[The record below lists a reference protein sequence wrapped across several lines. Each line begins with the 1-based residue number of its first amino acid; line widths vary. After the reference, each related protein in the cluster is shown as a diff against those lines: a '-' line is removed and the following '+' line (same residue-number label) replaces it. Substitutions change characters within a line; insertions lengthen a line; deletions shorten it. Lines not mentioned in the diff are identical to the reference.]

1 MSFISFNQL
10 VNISVSLSSVIHFSK
25 LIEPKEALPIYSWL
39 VRSTGNLA
47 TSIWSMCVCVCVCI
61 QGSREDSVRI
71 ELHCRTSSCSH
82 RTLLGM
88 RKNWAFPFAARF
100 FDKCLDYSIN
110 LIVSKDWCHPKS
122 KLQCLANKY
131 EMGPTFIA
139 ICIWLCQN
147 GLVKTTVTFVVVVVV
162 VAVGVELTSNHCF

>member
-1 MSFISFNQL
+1 MYSQ
-10 VNISVSLSSVIHFSK
+10 SVRRTGDNLGLATGFWSGVGEWNWALNLGGSDAVSQQTSVI
-25 LIEPKEALPIYSWL
+25 
-39 VRSTGNLA
+39 
-47 TSIWSMCVCVCVCI
+47 
-61 QGSREDSVRI
+61 I

-110 LIVSKDWCHPKS
+110 LIVSKDSCHPKS
-122 KLQCLANKY
+122 KLQCLASKY
-131 EMGPTFIA
+131 ETGPTFIA

-147 GLVKTTVTFVVVVVV
+147 GLVKTKVTFCCCCCCCCCWGGADIKSLFLMPVTT
-162 VAVGVELTSNHCF
+162 ATTILNFCLYH